1 MTTAFGA
8 KLRATAPPEL
18 ACDGQLTVYRWK
30 FDVAPSEVAFLAVDV
45 GRAYVPDEMRLRYPT
60 ASVSLKVPTSDTVRK
75 GDFGEMVAAGIYSTR
90 MGRTV
95 PYSKLLYAKPV
106 ADATVQG
113 PDTVCLTINKGEDLE
128 PVVVEAKSRQIGRPS
143 DVLGPIEESVAVVTD
158 EYLAQ
163 AWAVGVGLMLA
174 HPDHERHF
182 ALSAAQHLGR
192 LVDPDASLPPHLR
205 HAVAVVGEDRLPT
218 LKIEERWT
226 GSPPVTEL
234 HIVTVPDLD
243 GTRDGIFDS
252 AASLTYADLTGGA
265 SPMVSPLVK
274 AGISGL
280 LSRDIP
286 SQLANTSSP
295 TPLHTILE
303 SSLWYLAN
311 EDGIALAR
319 AGVAATDP
327 DPDVRGLAQ
336 LLTGALGGARATLK
350 GRSLAALADAARDV
364 LNLSAPSG
372 RMREVLDTTTAD
384 EALMEAA
391 RHVAAALLHRLER
404 HPQTMTE
411 AKGATGVA
419 VRHVVSYM
427 RRYGRHAFWPSQ
439 AEALR
444 GGLLDPAQRSLAV
457 KMPTSAGKTTLMQLV
472 AADTIDRHP
481 DGVVA
486 VVAPTRALV
495 SQLFRDLRDGLP
507 DDVSVRSSQ
516 GGLDYDTD
524 LPSAGGVLDG
534 PGVAVV
540 TPERLDLDW
549 RRAMT
554 DDGGI
559 DLQNIKLLIVDE
571 AQHVD
576 NGPRGATL
584 ELLIAKALRRDI
596 RVVLLASQFSDV
608 QAIANWVNGDALESD
623 WHPAWLERHVFIRGL
638 PGTKAT
644 IARTAYLWP
653 EGSDPVEVFTLKPSD
668 KTEGDGW
675 IRDRKHEA
683 AGLVEKWTSEG
694 LVVVFTA
701 LKSHALGLFNTISAS
716 AASLSTPHRT
726 VMELAASIEVL
737 HPAEAVAL
745 RNGFGLHHADVHRDV
760 RRAIESAARRGLLRC
775 IVCTSTLL
783 EGVDFPARTVIA
795 AYPPRTPEQ
804 QRPDIARLRNLEGR
818 AGRAGRF
825 VSGRLVVMTSDHDQ
839 ARKWRRAMRQGL
851 PPTRTALTEA
861 LMVLR
866 QRAPEQMLP
875 ADKNIIDAVTIEAL
889 AESAAVDG
897 DLRRALE
904 EALQRT
910 FWSGTSAP
918 QVQQTTL
925 VNGAGYAQRVALRV
939 PDAALRA
946 AVYRSGLKL
955 EGCLRLRD
963 AIAPGLEHVVLV
975 LRAERPDQ
983 ADHDRLLNW
992 LVSACV
998 ANLEELE
1005 DLREVDP
1012 AALQSALTAW
1022 VAGTSEDDISQ
1033 AHPEAWAAVK
1043 AQHLETLL
1051 VWSLTGSFEI
1061 IAALANDLGL
1071 RESAH
1076 GRLAPSRLRYG
1087 VFDAELCPLVRDG
1100 ADRVQV
1106 ARIANECLDEAQPRG
1121 FFWSLADEVEARI
1134 AAEQEAKAEE
1144 AASAEDEPVEP
1155 WEDIL

>member
-8 KLRATAPPEL
+8 KLRATARPEL
-18 ACDGQLTVYRWK
+18 TCDGQLTVFRWTL
-30 FDVAPSEVAFLAVDV
+30 DVTPRDIATLAVAV
-45 GRAYVPDEMRLRYPT
+45 GRAYLPDDERLAYPN
-60 ASVSLKVPTSDTVRK
+60 ASVGPTVPTYDSVRK
-75 GDFGEMVAAGIYSTR
+75 GDFGEMIAAGIYSTR

-95 PYSKLLYAKPV
+95 PYSKLQGKPV
-106 ADATVQG
+106 ANATIQG
-113 PDTVCLTINKGEDLE
+113 PDTMGLTLSHGEKPK
-128 PVVVEAKSRQIGRPS
+128 PVVVEAKCRSIGWPS
-143 DVLGPIEESVAVVTD
+143 NVLTALDDSAQVVTD

-163 AWAVGVGLMLA
+163 AWAAGVRLMRA
-174 HPDHERHF
+174 HPDHARNF

-192 LVDPDASLPPHLR
+192 LIDPDAPLAPHLR
-205 HAVAVVGEDRLPT
+205 HAVAVVGEDRLPAF
-218 LKIEERWT
+218 KIDEHWT
-226 GSPPVTEL
+226 GTPPITEL
-234 HIVTVPDLD
+234 HVVLVPNLD
-243 GTRDGIFDS
+243 DTRDRIFD
-252 AASLTYADLTGGA
+252 AAARLTYADLTGGA
-265 SPMVSPLVK
+265 STLVRPGAK

-280 LSRDIP
+280 LSRDMP
-286 SQLANTSSP
+286 AQLASTAVP
-295 TPLHTILE
+295 TPLHTVLE

-319 AGVAATDP
+319 AGAAATDP

-336 LLTGALGGARATLK
+336 LLTGALSGARTTLK
-350 GRSLAALADAARDV
+350 GRSLAGFADAARNV
-364 LNLSAPSG
+364 LNLSAPPG
-372 RMREVLDTTTAD
+372 KLREVLDTTTAD
-384 EALMEAA
+384 GALMEAA

-419 VRHVVSYM
+419 VQHVVSYM

-444 GGLLDPAQRSLAV
+444 GGLLDPTQRSLAI

-495 SQLFRDLRDGLP
+495 GQLFRDLRDGLP

-559 DLQNIKLLIVDE
+559 DLQNIKLLVVDE

-608 QAIANWVNGDALESD
+608 EAIANWINGDALESD
-623 WHPAWLERHVFIRGL
+623 WHPAWLERHVYIRGL
-638 PGTKAT
+638 PGTSPTRAL
-644 IARTAYLWP
+644 TAYLWP

-668 KTEGDGW
+668 KSKGDGW

-694 LVVVFTA
+694 LVVVFTD
-701 LKSHALGLFNTISAS
+701 LKSRALGLFNTISAS
-716 AASLSTPHRT
+716 AAPLSTPHPT
-726 VMELAASIEVL
+726 LTELAASIEVL
-737 HPAEAVAL
+737 HPAEAAAL

-804 QRPDIARLRNLEGR
+804 RPDIARLRNLEGR

-825 VSGRLVVMTSDHDQ
+825 VSGRLVVMTSDHVQ
-839 ARKWRRAMRQGL
+839 ARKWRRAMRQDL

-866 QRAPEQMLP
+866 HQAPQQMLP
-875 ADKNIIDAVTIEAL
+875 AEKDIIDALTIEAL

-904 EALQRT
+904 EALQRSY
-910 FWSGTSAP
+910 WSATSAP
-918 QVQQTTL
+918 QLQQTTL
-925 VNGAGYAQRVALRV
+925 TNGAGYVQQVAHRV
-939 PDAALRA
+939 PDPALRA

-963 AIAPGLEHVVLV
+963 AIAANLDAIVPVLQ
-975 LRAERPDQ
+975 AEQPDP
-983 ADHDRLLNW
+983 ADHDRLLFW
-992 LVSACV
+992 LISACV
-998 ANLEELE
+998 ANLQELE
-1005 DLREVDP
+1005 DLREVEP
-1012 AALQSALTAW
+1012 AALQAALTSW
-1022 VAGTSEDDISQ
+1022 VAGTSEADIDQ
-1033 AHPEAWAAVK
+1033 AYPEAWAAVK
-1043 AQHLETLL
+1043 TQHLETLL
-1051 VWSLTGSFEI
+1051 VWSLTGSFEV
-1061 IAALANDLGL
+1061 IAALGSDLGL

-1076 GRLAPSRLRYG
+1076 SRLAPSRLRYG

-1100 ADRVQV
+1100 ADRTQV
-1106 ARIANECLDEAQPRG
+1106 ARIARECLDEAQPRG
-1121 FFWSLADEVEARI
+1121 FFWALADVVEARI

-1144 AASAEDEPVEP
+1144 DALAETEPDEP